1 MGVPTEPVKPDKR
14 KLRVKRKICTY
25 KIKATCANISSV
37 CGVSVEMSQ
46 QAVKTVCKE
55 LYEHDVYLSGAE
67 ACKSASLEQPPSKKP
82 CPRVSARDYESYE
95 YFLPSARTNSDYK
108 QMQDSQVEQDAAIAL

>member
-1 MGVPTEPVKPDKR
+1 MGVQTEPVKSDKP
-14 KLRVKRKICTY
+14 KLRVERKICAD
-25 KIKATCANISSV
+25 KIKATCANVSSV

-55 LYEHDVYLSGAE
+55 LYEHDVYLSAAE

-82 CPRVSARDYESYE
+82 CPPVSARDYES
-95 YFLPSARTNSDYK
+95 
-108 QMQDSQVEQDAAIAL
+108 

>member
-14 KLRVKRKICTY
+14 KLRVKRKIYTY

-55 LYEHDVYLSGAE
+55 LYEHDVYLSAAE
-67 ACKSASLEQPPSKKP
+67 VCK
-82 CPRVSARDYESYE
+82 
-95 YFLPSARTNSDYK
+95 
-108 QMQDSQVEQDAAIAL
+108 